1 MVSKPKV
8 LGYLCFNSLFMTDS
22 HGSGMVYM
30 YRPMGF
36 RWKIYRS
43 SHGNQLPRCLS
54 QVSIFGDTILV
65 GADRDGL
72 NGKKDTGSNKG
83 FFWVTQ
89 GSLNLHILGNE
100 YPFLSA

>member
-1 MVSKPKV
+1 
-8 LGYLCFNSLFMTDS
+8 MTDS

-36 RWKIYRS
+36 RWKIYRP

-89 GSLNLHILGNE
+89 GSLNLHI
-100 YPFLSA
+100 FLVISILF